1 MNQTKLFFLL
11 LTVAF
16 ALTCPDAT
24 HFYTRHNVA
33 WLPEMRQK
41 YPRKVSDA
49 NEVAMLSPIE
59 EMMLSFHL
67 EDEVHELPACLTA
80 VGNNPADP
88 VVTNTAATGED
99 KG

>member
-1 MNQTKLFFLL
+1 
-11 LTVAF
+11 
-16 ALTCPDAT
+16 
-24 HFYTRHNVA
+24 
-33 WLPEMRQK
+33 MRQK

-88 VVTNTAATGED
+88 AVTNTAATGED
-99 KG
+99 KAHREFLLRNRVGKTCLWKKYILLCECIQKQGKNNF